1 MPWWTNKYVKD
12 MADKNTNRPD
22 NVIRIP
28 KRGPVTFV
36 SVVFVL
42 VLVYF
47 AVQGILVLNQTSVS
61 AYSVGM
67 PDSDNVTGS
76 YTAVILRNE
85 DVYTTG
91 TGGSVNYF
99 ATEESR
105 MNVKT
110 LICTVDKK
118 GDLAERLSRA
128 ESLITLSGESRE
140 QIRMAI
146 KDAIDIYDPE
156 SFKSSGD
163 GATKVR
169 SALFS
174 AYVNDGKELVTE
186 MLSDADT
193 TALYASESG
202 FLLLYEDGY
211 ESKTPETLTAEDF
224 STASASRVERTSAE
238 RIEKG
243 EFVYKIIPDNR
254 FKLCILLS
262 EDEADRLSKRS
273 NLSVRINKNT
283 TLRAPFSVVK
293 SADGNSIGV
302 LDFAKYGGNYLNDRF
317 LEVEI
322 LDESV
327 YGYKIPESA
336 IVKKSF
342 FVVGKEFVTS
352 GGGSNK
358 KGVLVKDGQ
367 NTYFE
372 AATVYEKQ
380 SPDEVSFILGEDY
393 AYIYSDRLSAGMT
406 IVGTSQAENEAFEK
420 RTEMVLGVM
429 TSVEGVYQ
437 INNGYCVF
445 KPIVRL
451 QSSIE
456 TSYVMIAADARYGI
470 SPYDRIVLN
479 GADVSENEIIY
490 E

>member
-1 MPWWTNKYVKD
+1 
-12 MADKNTNRPD
+12 MADKNANRPD

-28 KRGPVTFV
+28 KHLPVTFV
-36 SVVFVL
+36 SVIFVL
-42 VLVYF
+42 VLIYF
-47 AVQGILVLNQTSVS
+47 AIQGILVLNRTSVS

-76 YTAVILRNE
+76 YTAVILRSE

-91 TGGSVNYF
+91 TGGSINYF
-99 ATEESR
+99 ATEGSR

-110 LICTVDKK
+110 LICTVDKT

-128 ESLITLSGESRE
+128 ESSIVLSNESRE
-140 QIRMAI
+140 QIRLAV
-146 KDAIDIYDPE
+146 KDAIDLYDPE
-156 SFKSSGD
+156 SYKTSDD

-186 MLSDADT
+186 MMSDADT

-211 ESKTPETLTAEDF
+211 ESKTPETLTASDF
-224 STASASRVERTSAE
+224 DRASASRVERNSAE
-238 RIEKG
+238 RVEKG
-243 EFVYKIIPDNR
+243 DFVYKIIPDNR
-254 FKLCILLS
+254 FKLCILLGN
-262 EDEADRLSKRS
+262 EEADRLSKHTR
-273 NLSVRINKNT
+273 LSVRINKNT
-283 TLRAPFSVVK
+283 VLTAPFSVQNG
-293 SADGNSIGV
+293 ADGNAIGV
-302 LDFAKYGGNYLNDRF
+302 LDFAKYGGNYLNERF

-322 LDESV
+322 LDENV

-336 IVKKSF
+336 IVRKSF
-342 FVVGKEFVTS
+342 FVVGNEFVTQG
-352 GGGSNK
+352 GGGSR
-358 KGVLVKDGQ
+358 KGLLVKEGS

-393 AYIYSDRLSAGMT
+393 AYVYSENLAAGMT
-406 IVGTSQAENEAFEK
+406 IVGTEETDQEAFEK
-420 RTEMVLGVM
+420 RSEMALGVM

-451 QSSIE
+451 SSSIE
-456 TSYVMIAADARYGI
+456 TSYVMIAADTRYGI

-479 GADVSENEIIY
+479 AQDVSENEIIY